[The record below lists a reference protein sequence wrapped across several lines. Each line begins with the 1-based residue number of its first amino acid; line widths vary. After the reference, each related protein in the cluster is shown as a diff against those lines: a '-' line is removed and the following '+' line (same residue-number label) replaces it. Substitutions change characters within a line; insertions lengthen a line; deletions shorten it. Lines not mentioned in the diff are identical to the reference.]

1 MADSEC
7 IADISIGLLSLG
19 AGLTNTYRQ
28 EREGRG
34 RERSMEEGERE
45 RGMEEG
51 GGKEISQTAR
61 QQLSIITSHTNQT
74 FLL

>member
-28 EREGRG
+28 ERKGRG
-34 RERSMEEGERE
+34 REGEIDGGGREGERD
-45 RGMEEG
+45 G
-51 GGKEISQTAR
+51 GGRRERISQTAR
-61 QQLSIITSHTNQT
+61 QQ
-74 FLL
+74 